1 MVNNLA
7 QLPLASYPYP
17 TYQHI
22 GSPSSEV
29 AIGMISVG
37 DRVSDDDEPSHT
49 GVNLL
54 SDVISFLDNQYL
66 SFRNNW
72 RSVTS
77 LHRMQA
83 VYVENQIL
91 NMLGIRG
98 LTLDN
103 LSTETLPDASNLTQA
118 TLSARQYENIFENVG
133 SFRIRTRSLPRRHEH
148 KTRARGGGEEDR
160 TRPSPASH
168 PGRKPGGRG
177 HAQGPC
183 TGTMYRDYDREL

>member
-103 LSTETLPDASNLTQA
+103 LSTETLPDASNLAQA

-148 KTRARGGGEEDR
+148 KPRARGAARR
-160 TRPSPASH
+160 TG
-168 PGRKPGGRG
+168 PGRLQLPIPAASQAVGVMHRD
-177 HAQGPC
+177 HAQGLC
-183 TGTMYRDYDREL
+183 TGNYDREL

>member
-1 MVNNLA
+1 MINNLA
-7 QLPLASYPYP
+7 QVPLASYPYP

-37 DRVSDDDEPSHT
+37 DRVSDEDEPSHT

-103 LSTETLPDASNLTQA
+103 LSTETLPDASNLAQA

-133 SFRIRTRSLPRRHEH
+133 SFRIRPGPSSADIYISP
-148 KTRARGGGEEDR
+148 RAREAARR
-160 TRPSPASH
+160 TDPAVSRFPSRPQARRSGS
-168 PGRKPGGRG
+168 
-177 HAQGPC
+177 C
-183 TGTMYRDYDREL
+183 TGDHEREP